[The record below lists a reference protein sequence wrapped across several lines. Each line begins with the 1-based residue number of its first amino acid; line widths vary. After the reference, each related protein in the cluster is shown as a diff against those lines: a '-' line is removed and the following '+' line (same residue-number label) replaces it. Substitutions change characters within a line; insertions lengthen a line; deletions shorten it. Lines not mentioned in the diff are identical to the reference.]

1 MKHVLRRFKN
11 SSGAMR
17 NPKCELCGVSV
28 SSENVI
34 ANRLRHGIKLDVL
47 QCPSCGLVFLYPKP
61 SEEALREYYASDAY
75 RNMYKDPTDPA
86 EFHQRF
92 RYGDTVQRIERTR
105 DLINEKM
112 DVLEIGAA
120 TGFFIEGI
128 KDKVKS
134 VAGIEPNN
142 EFRNY
147 AQKELGLKM
156 YSNLNAARK
165 DRLEYDIAFMFHV
178 LEHIHNPKDFLINI
192 KRLLKRNG
200 KVYIE
205 VPNVK
210 DVLISL
216 YKVPAFRS
224 FYWNYAHLFYFSP
237 ETLKLL
243 LQSAGYLIIE
253 MIPIQRY
260 DFSNHLQWMLG
271 GKPGETGKYSKVFD
285 KEFNKCY
292 NRTLAK
298 NMLTDTIVAH
308 AFKR

>member
-1 MKHVLRRFKN
+1 
-11 SSGAMR
+11 
-17 NPKCELCGVSV
+17 
-28 SSENVI
+28 
-34 ANRLRHGIKLDVL
+34 
-47 QCPSCGLVFLYPKP
+47 
-61 SEEALREYYASDAY
+61 
-75 RNMYKDPTDPA
+75 
-86 EFHQRF
+86 
-92 RYGDTVQRIERTR
+92 
-105 DLINEKM
+105 M

-120 TGFFIEGI
+120 TGFFVEGI

-134 VAGIEPNN
+134 VAGIEPHN

-147 AQKELGLKM
+147 AQGELGLNM
-156 YSNLNAARK
+156 YSDLEEARK
-165 DRLEYDIAFMFHV
+165 AGLGYDIAFMFHV
-178 LEHIHNPKDFLINI
+178 LEHIHDPKGFLINL

-200 KVYIE
+200 KLYIE

-210 DVLISL
+210 DVLISF

-243 LQSAGYLIIE
+243 LQSAGYEIIKL
-253 MIPIQRY
+253 IPIQRY
-260 DFSNHLQWMLG
+260 NFSNHLQWMLE
-271 GKPGETGKYSKVFD
+271 GKPRETGKYSKVFD

>member
-1 MKHVLRRFKN
+1 MSKRLEN
-11 SSGAMR
+11 SSDTIQ
-17 NPKCELCGVSV
+17 NSKCELCGASV

-34 ANRLRHGIKLDVL
+34 ANRLRYGIKLNVL
-47 QCPSCGLVFLYPKP
+47 QCPSCGLVFLCPKP
-61 SEEALREYYASDAY
+61 SEEALRDYYASDAY

-86 EFHQRF
+86 EFHQRY
-92 RYGDTVQRIERTR
+92 RLGENIWRIKRIR
-105 DLINEKM
+105 NLINEKM

-134 VAGIEPNN
+134 VAGIEPHD

-147 AQKELGLKM
+147 AQEELGLDM
-156 YSNLNAARK
+156 YSDLKAARK
-165 DRLEYDIAFMFHV
+165 AGLRYDIAFMFHV
-178 LEHIHNPKDFLINI
+178 LEHIHDPKGFLINL
-192 KRLLKRNG
+192 KRLLKRDG

-216 YKVPAFRS
+216 FKVPAFGS

-243 LQSAGYLIIE
+243 LQSAGYKIIE

-260 DFSNHLQWMLG
+260 DFSNHLQWILE
-271 GKPGETGKYSKVFD
+271 GKPGGTGKYSNVFD

-292 NRTLAK
+292 NKLLAK
-298 NMLTDTIVAH
+298 NMLTDTIVGY
-308 AFKR
+308 AFKE